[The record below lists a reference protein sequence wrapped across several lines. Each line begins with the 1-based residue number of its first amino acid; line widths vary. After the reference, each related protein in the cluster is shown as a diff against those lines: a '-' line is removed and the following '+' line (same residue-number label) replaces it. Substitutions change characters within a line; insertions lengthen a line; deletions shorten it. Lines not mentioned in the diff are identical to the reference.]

1 MGSASATTILG
12 KFVDERVAVSTP
24 HPSTFSRSKVGNFW
38 RHADNAMG
46 TQCEAAGEVRLIKG
60 SLSQKSRIRPLT
72 DQANPDILKAYLD
85 NFKREV

>member
-1 MGSASATTILG
+1 
-12 KFVDERVAVSTP
+12 
-24 HPSTFSRSKVGNFW
+24 
-38 RHADNAMG
+38 MG